1 MHYLLYTYCSNIYIY
16 NLPGTDTSPGIRL
29 YDFFLPCTGTVHHWE
44 SDCMISSSPVQC
56 TGTVH
61 HRGSDC
67 TISTSHVLILH
78 RGSDCTIFSSPVLTL
93 HRVSDFFGWVRA
105 GGKVTYLNIALAA
118 TLAGEF
124 RSSGL
129 RKTMVLGLWFL
140 DHGCHTILDYG
151 VQIT

>member
-1 MHYLLYTYCSNIYIY
+1 MILMQRGTKYICCMFIFEINVIIQNYNENWPDQCIICYTLTVVIYSEGQQPAMF

-78 RGSDCTIFSSPVLTL
+78 RGSECTIFSSPVLTL
-93 HRVSDFFGWVRA
+93 NRVSDFFG
-105 GGKVTYLNIALAA
+105 
-118 TLAGEF
+118 
-124 RSSGL
+124 
-129 RKTMVLGLWFL
+129 
-140 DHGCHTILDYG
+140 
-151 VQIT
+151 